1 MNLNQSLPNEP
12 TRPIDGGMRWET
24 PISELA
30 DGVGRLLV
38 RRGHYTL
45 RMTILGNPPF
55 THIIESECSEDELW
69 AAIEE
74 YTAALLVALDAES
87 QAGFL
92 TPAGV
97 HTDEN
102 GDASFFYNPAEYGTP
117 EHKIVS
123 GWIKQAHAKLQAAS

>member
-1 MNLNQSLPNEP
+1 MTQLENEP
-12 TRPIDGGMRWET
+12 TRPIVDGMRWET

-38 RRGHYTL
+38 KRGHYTL
-45 RMTILGNPPF
+45 RMTILVNQPH

-69 AAIEE
+69 EAIEE
-74 YTAALLVALDAES
+74 YAAALLVLLDSES
-87 QAGFL
+87 QEGFL
-92 TPAGV
+92 PPAGV

-117 EHKIVS
+117 EYKIVN
-123 GWIKQAHAKLQAAS
+123 GWIKQAHAKLQAA